1 MEFQKEQ
8 FRTTESFEIISL
20 KNPILDNYKESW
32 FQMEFEFLFSN
43 LLVHDTKSL
52 QSQKVA
58 SYKWLSFVYY
68 KQNALQMA
76 YYVVC

>member
-8 FRTTESFEIISL
+8 FRTGESSEIISL
-20 KNPILDNYKESW
+20 KTILDNYKESW

>member
-1 MEFQKEQ
+1 
-8 FRTTESFEIISL
+8 
-20 KNPILDNYKESW
+20 
-32 FQMEFEFLFSN
+32 MEFEFLFSN

-68 KQNALQMA
+68 KQNVLQMA
-76 YYVVC
+76 YYVAC